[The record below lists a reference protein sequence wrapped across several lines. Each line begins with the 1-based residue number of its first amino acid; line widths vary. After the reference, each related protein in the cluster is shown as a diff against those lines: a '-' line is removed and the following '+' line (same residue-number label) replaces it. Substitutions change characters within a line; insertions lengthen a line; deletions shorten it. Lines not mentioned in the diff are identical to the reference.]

1 MSNRALRREAARLQE
16 EKKAREEQKRK
27 NRRILIFLLVCLVL
41 LGGTLGFA
49 IGTLFS
55 KDSNYVKVETSEGSF
70 FVMELYP
77 EQAPITVKNFK
88 KLVKSGFYDGLTF
101 HRIIQEFMVQG
112 GDPQGNGSGG
122 SSETIKG
129 EFSANGWT
137 QNTLSHVKGTVSMA
151 RSQDY
156 DSASSQFFICT
167 GDASFLDGQYAAF
180 GRVVYGMEAVM
191 ELDAYGAPPGNNV
204 GKPSKIVKM
213 TKVTLLSQDEYK
225 ELVQQK

>member
-1 MSNRALRREAARLQE
+1 
-16 EKKAREEQKRK
+16 
-27 NRRILIFLLVCLVL
+27 
-41 LGGTLGFA
+41 
-49 IGTLFS
+49 
-55 KDSNYVKVETSEGSF
+55 
-70 FVMELYP
+70 
-77 EQAPITVKNFK
+77 
-88 KLVKSGFYDGLTF
+88 
-101 HRIIQEFMVQG
+101 
-112 GDPQGNGSGG
+112 
-122 SSETIKG
+122 
-129 EFSANGWT
+129 
-137 QNTLSHVKGTVSMA
+137 MA

-191 ELDAYGAPPGNNV
+191 ELDAYGAPPGDNV